1 MFVSPP
7 PGECLWK
14 KSGRIVELPLISPS
28 NQWTVDLPLALSGSV
43 VGFLL
48 SKLLPL
54 LVLPLGLALLLLL
67 LGLIRRRR
75 GPVLLAVVVLW
86 LFSTGLVAQML
97 WRLVEWPWQRRA
109 ADHAPQADAIVV
121 LSGGRHAAPGP
132 ARASEWH
139 DPDRFLAGVE
149 LFRAGRAPLLLFTG
163 GQSPFQAGL
172 APEGELYR
180 REAIGLGVPADAIA
194 STPPVRNTAE
204 EAAAIRALLPQAPSR
219 VLLVTSAFHMRRAQR
234 LFERQGMTVRPFP
247 VDFQARAAWG
257 GAIALDPLMWLPT
270 SRGLDQSS
278 RALRELL
285 GRVIYRSW

>member
-1 MFVSPP
+1 M
-7 PGECLWK
+7 
-14 KSGRIVELPLISPS
+14 ELPLISPS

-86 LFSTGLVAQML
+86 LFSTGFVAQML

-204 EAAAIRALLPQAPSR
+204 EAAAIRALLPPDPSR

-257 GAIALDPLMWLPT
+257 GAVALDPLMWLPT